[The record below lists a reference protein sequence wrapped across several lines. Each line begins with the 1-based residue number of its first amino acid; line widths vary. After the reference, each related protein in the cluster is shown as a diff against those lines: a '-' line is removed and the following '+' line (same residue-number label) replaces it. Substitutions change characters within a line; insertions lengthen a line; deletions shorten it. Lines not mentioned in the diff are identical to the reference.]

1 MKFLTVAF
9 WKALA
14 LKYGVYALAFNAFI
28 EAIFFPIPPDILL
41 ITLCLT
47 KPENSFFYAIVATLF
62 SSLGGVV
69 GYYVGYF
76 GGKPLAERFFGEERV
91 KKVHRLYESYESVI
105 ILLAG
110 FSPLPYKL
118 FTVTSGI
125 LFASLKKLFIFS
137 LIGRGSRFFAEGAL
151 IYFFGE
157 DVKNFALRNLNLI
170 SLIIGLLILV
180 SFIIYR
186 RYRKGILP

>member
-28 EAIFFPIPPDILL
+28 EAIFFPIPPDVLL

-47 KPENSFFYAIVATLF
+47 NPENSFLYAIVATLF

-76 GGKPLAERFFGEERV
+76 GGKPLAERFFGEEKV

-118 FTVTSGI
+118 FTVTSGV

-186 RYRKGILP
+186 RYRKGVLP

>member
-28 EAIFFPIPPDILL
+28 EAIFFPIPPDVLL

-47 KPENSFFYAIVATLF
+47 NPENSFLYAIVATLF

-118 FTVTSGI
+118 FTVTSGV

-186 RYRKGILP
+186 RYRKGVLP

>member
-28 EAIFFPIPPDILL
+28 EAIFFPIPPDVLL

-47 KPENSFFYAIVATLF
+47 NPENSFLYAIVATLF

-91 KKVHRLYESYESVI
+91 KKVHRLYESYESLI

-118 FTVTSGI
+118 FTVTSGV

-186 RYRKGILP
+186 RYRKGVLP